1 MPTDQENVK
10 GLFDKPLMPRKLFL
24 RRLSMNFAI
33 SMSLGAFSLAFGML
47 GYSYLEHLSL
57 VDAFLN
63 ASMLLG
69 GMGPV
74 TMPLTK
80 WGKIFAGFYALYS
93 GVIFL
98 VGASI
103 VLGPI
108 AHRFLHKFHLDDGD
122 EK

>member
-1 MPTDQENVK
+1 MK
-10 GLFDKPLMPRKLFL
+10 GLFEKPLMPRNEFL

-33 SMSLGAFSLAFGML
+33 SMGLGVFSLAVGML
-47 GYSYLEHLSL
+47 GYWYFERLSV

-74 TMPLTK
+74 TTPLTK
-80 WGKIFAGFYALYS
+80 GGKIFAGMYALYS

-108 AHRFLHKFHLDDGD
+108 AHRVLHKFHLDEED
-122 EK
+122 EH